1 MFKPGKGYT
10 TTGAKENERFN
21 KQTER
26 YSRRREFGPE
36 DIVKAYEKSN
46 KLKQFT
52 AEIRLDA

>member
-10 TTGAKENERFN
+10 TTGAKESERFN
-21 KQTER
+21 KQRR